1 MAQTIQL
8 RRSTAAEWTA
18 QNPILADGELGLETD
33 TTLYKIGNGAAT
45 WRALSYAGLS
55 PELSTINGVIPETEP
70 TPPTPGKLRVYPWK
84 VGGRSMLKWVGAS
97 GLDTTI
103 QPALFG
109 NGMMMYAPA
118 SGGGANVWGGPGLTQ
133 LGTVTTPTLALGG
146 QRLSTRRW
154 QSLSGTA
161 AGSQASSRIPQT
173 CVYRGEADGLGG
185 FFLVVRFAFP
195 SLVATQQAFA
205 GLVSFTTAVSNTQ
218 VTSALTNC
226 LGVGYD
232 IGDTSLSFYNNDG
245 SGAAVK
251 TNLGPSFP
259 VMSPDAVYELSMFAA
274 PHSSTVS
281 YRVMRIDVTPDAV
294 ATGTID
300 TVDIPA
306 ETTFLTFQAWIN
318 NSTTAA
324 AVQMD
329 LMRVYIETDN

>member
-1 MAQTIQL
+1 MAQVIQL

-18 QNPILADGELGLETD
+18 QNPILAEGELGMETD
-33 TTLYKIGNGAAT
+33 TTLYKIGNGAST
-45 WRALSYAGLS
+45 WRALSYAALS
-55 PELSTINGVIPETEP
+55 PELSTINGVIPEVEP
-70 TPPTPGKLRVYPWK
+70 TPPTSGKLRVYPWRI
-84 VGGRSMLKWVGAS
+84 GGRSMLKWVGAS

-109 NGMMMYAPA
+109 NGAMMYAPA
-118 SGGGANVWGGPGLTQ
+118 TGSGANVWGGPALTQ
-133 LGTVTTPTLALGG
+133 LGSVTTPGLAVGG

-154 QSLSGTA
+154 QTVSAATA
-161 AGSQASSRIPQT
+161 GAQASSRIPQT
-173 CVYRGEADGLGG
+173 CVYRGESDGLGG
-185 FFLVVRFAFP
+185 FFVVIRFAFP

-218 VTSALTNC
+218 TTSALTNC

-232 IGDTSLSFYNNDG
+232 IGDTSFSFYNNDG
-245 SGAAVK
+245 SGSAVK
-251 TNLGPSFP
+251 TNLGPNFP

-274 PHSSTVS
+274 PHSTSVS
-281 YRVMRIDVTPDAV
+281 YRVMRIDISPDAV
-294 ATGTID
+294 ATGIID
-300 TVDIPA
+300 TVDLPA
-306 ETTFLTFQAWIN
+306 ETQFLTYQAWIN